1 MERWMNQVD
10 WESSFERMTD
20 TSEVQ
25 TCRSMNITPPLIDH
39 NDNDNVVK
47 EVSKWQWSD
56 DDANVGIYVDKNI
69 YNYVALS
76 TIEAENMAE
85 TFVQSYQHNLQ
96 LLQIYFYPS
105 TTTTHLT
112 NPAPTRSTEIA

>member
-1 MERWMNQVD
+1 MNQVD

-47 EVSKWQWSD
+47 EVSK
-56 DDANVGIYVDKNI
+56 
-69 YNYVALS
+69 
-76 TIEAENMAE
+76 
-85 TFVQSYQHNLQ
+85 
-96 LLQIYFYPS
+96 
-105 TTTTHLT
+105 
-112 NPAPTRSTEIA
+112 